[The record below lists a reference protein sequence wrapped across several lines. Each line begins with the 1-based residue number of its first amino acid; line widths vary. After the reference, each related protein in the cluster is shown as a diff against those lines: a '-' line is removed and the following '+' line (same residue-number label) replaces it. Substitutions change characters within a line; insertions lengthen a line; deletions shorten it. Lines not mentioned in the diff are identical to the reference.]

1 MCSPLAVF
9 AFVVVTDRSKWEYT
23 IYHLPVGLWS
33 PDTVCTE
40 EKGNPAITCVKS
52 DSPSGANCTP
62 RHYLIGKRTSYISG
76 SMTSFVL
83 PGPLPSGECFLL
95 SRPFLV
101 AVVSVFLFLV
111 DLRKVIFF
119 RLSVKMHG
127 CRLGGC
133 EISKWVQGSL
143 GSALGSLVKKL
154 FCKWGGSTHKTAS
167 PCCEVN
173 SS

>member
-1 MCSPLAVF
+1 MTGQKNMGIVAEMMYSPLSVF

-33 PDTVCTE
+33 PDTVCTK

-62 RHYLIGKRTSYISG
+62 RHYLIGRRTSCISG
-76 SMTSFVL
+76 SMASFVL
-83 PGPLPSGECFLL
+83 WDPLPSGECFLL
-95 SRPFLV
+95 SRPFLA

-119 RLSVKMHG
+119 RLSIENAW
-127 CRLGGC
+127 LQIGGMWN
-133 EISKWVQGSL
+133 E
-143 GSALGSLVKKL
+143 
-154 FCKWGGSTHKTAS
+154 
-167 PCCEVN
+167 
-173 SS
+173 